1 MGMTDV
7 KVSAE
12 VEIVNELGLHARAAA
27 NFVKVANKFSSEI
40 TVDKNGVSANGKS
53 IMGVMMLAAAKGSV
67 ITITA
72 VGEDA
77 KESLEALKELVEN
90 KFGEA
95 K

>member
-1 MGMTDV
+1 MTDV